1 MQIFIIQIEEIMKP
15 EAIKNIAQTLTD
27 ISSEQIFEGC
37 SHCGN
42 SHYSDRALTE
52 IVDICRAVIFPGYY
66 RETELSDRSRES
78 FLHRKLIRLN
88 NLLIREID
96 DEDTVSAFISG
107 LPQLRHLL
115 ATDVE
120 ATFNGDPAAVSYD
133 EVISCY
139 PGIRAICN
147 YRIAHELY
155 KLGVPLIPRMISEM
169 AHRETGI
176 DIHPEASIGQSFT
189 IDHGTGVVIGA
200 TSVIGTNVKIYQ
212 GVTLGAKSFPLDA
225 EGKPIKGIPRHP
237 IIGNNVVI
245 YSNATVLGR
254 IVVGDGAIIGANIWI
269 TADVPAGARIVNKA

>member
-1 MQIFIIQIEEIMKP
+1 MKP
-15 EAIKNIAQTLTD
+15 ETINNIAQTLAD
-27 ISSEQIFEGC
+27 ISSERIFDGC

-42 SHYSDRALTE
+42 SHYSDRVLTE
-52 IVDICRAVIFPGYY
+52 VVDICRALIFPGYY
-66 RETELSDRSRES
+66 RETELSDRSREG
-78 FLHRKLIRLN
+78 FLYRKLIRLN
-88 NLLIREID
+88 NLLVREIG
-96 DEDTVSAFISG
+96 DEDTVSAFISS

-147 YRIAHELY
+147 YRIAHEMD
-155 KLGVPLIPRMISEM
+155 KLEVPLIPRMISEM

-176 DIHPEASIGQSFT
+176 DIHPKASVGQSFT

-237 IIGNNVVI
+237 IIGNNVII

-254 IVVGDGAIIGANIWI
+254 IVIGDGAIIGANIWI

>member
-1 MQIFIIQIEEIMKP
+1 MKP

-88 NLLIREID
+88 NLLVREIG
-96 DEDTVSAFISG
+96 DEETVSAFISG

-155 KLGVPLIPRMISEM
+155 KLGVPLIPRMMSEM

>member
-88 NLLIREID
+88 NLLVREIG
-96 DEDTVSAFISG
+96 DEETVSAFISG

-269 TADVPAGARIVNKA
+269 TADVPAGARIVNKV

>member
-88 NLLIREID
+88 NLLVREIG
-96 DEDTVSAFISG
+96 DEETVSAFISG